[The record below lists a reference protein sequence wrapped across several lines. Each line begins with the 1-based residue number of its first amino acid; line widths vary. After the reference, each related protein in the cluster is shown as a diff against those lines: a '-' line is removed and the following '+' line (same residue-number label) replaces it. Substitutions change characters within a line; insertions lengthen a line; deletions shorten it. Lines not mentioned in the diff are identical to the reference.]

1 VPFFLVNIGMQ
12 LRLDVFRSSSVII
25 LCFLVTLIAVVTKLL
40 GCGLGACNLGFKRAA
55 QVGMGMVPR
64 GEVGII
70 VAQIGLALAVIGPEL
85 YGVVLFMAVATT
97 VIAPPF
103 LKLLYAGEPAA
114 EKEIGPADAGGIV
127 ASEDLCKIG

>member
-1 VPFFLVNIGMQ
+1 
-12 LRLDVFRSSSVII
+12 
-25 LCFLVTLIAVVTKLL
+25 
-40 GCGLGACNLGFKRAA
+40 
-55 QVGMGMVPR
+55 MGMVPR

>member
-1 VPFFLVNIGMQ
+1 
-12 LRLDVFRSSSVII
+12 
-25 LCFLVTLIAVVTKLL
+25 
-40 GCGLGACNLGFKRAA
+40 
-55 QVGMGMVPR
+55 MGMVPR

-70 VAQIGLALAVIGPEL
+70 VAQIGLSLAVIGAEL

-103 LKLLYAGEPAA
+103 LKLLFASEVAA
-114 EKEIGPADAGGIV
+114 RDEIGPPDAGGII